1 MGRQHSEETKIKMR
15 YQKSNRAVLQ
25 LTIKGRLVGEFYSIS
40 EAARQTKI
48 GRTNISNVLKNQSGI
63 KTAGGYI
70 WNYESDYTAEQLEH
84 LLFESV
90 R

>member
-1 MGRQHSEETKIKMR
+1 MSRRT
-15 YQKSNRAVLQ
+15 QKTNRAVLQ

-40 EAARQTKI
+40 EAARQTDI
-48 GRTNISNVLKNQSGI
+48 GRTNISNALANQSGI

-70 WNYESDYTAEQLEH
+70 WDYKSNYTEDQLKR
-84 LLFESV
+84 LLIEAT